1 MLSMFE
7 SALLER
13 HLRGCES
20 CRAFAVS
27 AEAQVS
33 LLRSAPLER
42 LERPVELPAPAR
54 RIGRGAVG
62 TLAATLTAAAAAVA
76 VVFFSG
82 GPANGPALTA
92 ARGAPVLISYAARPS
107 ISSTAQVE
115 VPRLRLQPASI
126 ADGPVHGL
134 FDEPA

>member
-27 AEAQVS
+27 AEAQVA

-62 TLAATLTAAAAAVA
+62 ALAATLAAAAAAAAV
-76 VVFFSG
+76 VFSSG
-82 GPANGPALTA
+82 GPANGPVLSAT
-92 ARGAPVLISYAARPS
+92 RGAPVVISYPARPS

-134 FDEPA
+134 FNDPA

>member
-13 HLRGCES
+13 HLRGCAS

-27 AEAQVS
+27 ADAQAA
-33 LLRSAPLER
+33 LLRGAPLER
-42 LERPVELPAPAR
+42 LERPVELPAPVR

-76 VVFFSG
+76 VVFSSG
-82 GPANGPALTA
+82 GPANGPTLSA
-92 ARGAPVLISYAARPS
+92 ARGAPVMISYPARPS
-107 ISSTAQVE
+107 ISSSNKIE

-134 FDEPA
+134 FNDPV